1 MLYLL
6 DADTLITGERDAYP
20 LDAFRPLWDWL
31 IEQGEARRVK
41 IPREQHDEIIAGRG
55 DLVDWL
61 KVEEVKRALIL
72 NEDADAAL
80 LDRVVRDGYGGL
92 DETGLEAVGRD
103 PFLVAYAL
111 ADGGQRTVVTFE
123 VSKPSR
129 RGARRKLPD
138 VCADLGVPSCRLF
151 DMVRALGFAM

>member
-20 LDAFRPLWDWL
+20 LGAFRPLWDWL
-31 IEQGEARRVK
+31 VEEGEAGRIK
-41 IPREQHDEIIAGRG
+41 IPREQYDEIIVGRG

-61 KVEEVKRALIL
+61 KTEEAKHALIL
-72 NEDADAAL
+72 DEDADVAL
-80 LDRVVRDGYGGL
+80 VGRVIQEGYGGL
-92 DETGLEAVGRD
+92 DETSLEAVGRD

-111 ADGGQRTVVTFE
+111 TAAGQRTVVTFE

-129 RGARRKLPD
+129 IGKNRKLPD

-151 DMVRALGFAM
+151 DMVRILGFVM